1 MTDIISRLFPAP
13 AWAELTCSM
22 KVDGALFFPLEDEL

>member
-13 AWAELTCSM
+13 PQTELTDSV
-22 KVDGALFFPLEDEL
+22 KVDGAPFLSI

>member
-13 AWAELTCSM
+13 PGRSAPVMT
-22 KVDGALFFPLEDEL
+22 VHGALILSFEDEL

>member
-13 AWAELTCSM
+13 AWAERTDSR
-22 KVDGALFFPLEDEL
+22 KVDGALILSFEDEL